1 VHPRLQSVF
10 EGAIGVELDAALT
23 LLGVAPLFV
32 AGNGGEIAC
41 AVLGVIA
48 VLIAGSI
55 WRRQSRQH
63 LAHHAAE

>member
-1 VHPRLQSVF
+1 MDVDQF
-10 EGAIGVELDAALT
+10 ERAAAELDALLA

-32 AGNGGEIAC
+32 GGSGGEIAC

-55 WRRQSRQH
+55 Q
-63 LAHHAAE
+63 

>member
-1 VHPRLQSVF
+1 VRQRHATAKLAAMDVDQF
-10 EGAIGVELDAALT
+10 ERAAAELDALLA

-32 AGNGGEIAC
+32 GGSGGEIAC

-55 WRRQSRQH
+55 Q
-63 LAHHAAE
+63 